1 MRDVALILLVGI
13 YGNVQSLAGNTLL
26 EMVHALI
33 AANEERA
40 GIFVVFS
47 GLPDA
52 VRLLGLL
59 TYFQSLFH
67 AWGERYT
74 KIQTKRHNTQ

>member
-1 MRDVALILLVGI
+1 
-13 YGNVQSLAGNTLL
+13 
-26 EMVHALI
+26 MVHALI

-40 GIFVVFS
+40 RIFVVFS

-52 VRLLGLL
+52 VRLLDLL

-67 AWGERYT
+67 AWGKGTPKYKQNGTTSNER
-74 KIQTKRHNTQ
+74 